1 MKKFTIKK
9 AFVLVF
15 ALLFLLPLAF
25 FRFGHDIESTA
36 DNAMLPELSEGA
48 RLVDYTEYF
57 RKRLGLRDL
66 AVDGYID
73 LSDRLFGQLEHPLY
87 CWGQD
92 GYCYLKVKSN
102 AVDESFLDAF
112 CRYLRQVQDFCEQ
125 RGTDFMYCLNPSKS
139 TVYPE
144 HLPKGYIYSDRW
156 LNTLYEKLDAYGV
169 HYVSNAEVLRERAAT
184 EQVYNKK
191 FDAAHWNDFGAFYG
205 TNNILQAMAQDWPAI
220 RPLELSDFDIGTTT
234 ARSLLVSNFRINEEI
249 PAFSPLHTDR
259 VNDRTA
265 AYDDLRFYGSYN
277 EHAYYETIGA
287 DESLPRVLF
296 FHGSYYNGW
305 REMYSSSFRSVAAI
319 HNYQNILD
327 FVYYYNIFQPEYVL
341 IESVEFATSIVN
353 FDYYRMQ
360 SVVLPA
366 PLAQQDMSSARVL
379 DMAEFDS
386 HSAEYGLS
394 NFTREQAEG
403 SDLVTLSFDLA
414 QSYSQIYLCASGC
427 EYVMECGDGSASVT
441 IDASRADLRDAT
453 LYLFA

>member
-25 FRFGHDIESTA
+25 FRFGHNIESTT

-48 RLVDYTEYF
+48 GLVDYTEYF

-144 HLPKGYIYSDRW
+144 YLPKGYIYSDRW
-156 LNTLYEKLDAYGV
+156 LNTLYEKLEAYGV

-191 FDAAHWNDFGAFYG
+191 FDAAHWNDLGAFYG

-220 RPLELSDFDIGTTT
+220 RPLEFSDFDIGTTT
-234 ARSLLVSNFRINEEI
+234 ARSLLVSDFRINEEI
-249 PAFSPLHTDR
+249 PVFSNVHSDQILDLSTR
-259 VNDRTA
+259 
-265 AYDDLRFYGSYN
+265 YDDIRINATNF
-277 EHAYYETIGA
+277 ERAYYVNTAA

-305 REMYSSSFRSVAAI
+305 REMYYSSFRSVASI

-341 IESVEFATSIVN
+341 IESVEFATSKVN
-353 FDYYRMQ
+353 FDYFRLL
-360 SVVLPA
+360 SLTLPT
-366 PLAQQDMSSARVL
+366 PLDQQNMSAATVL
-379 DMAEFDS
+379 DMPEFVS
-386 HSAEYGLS
+386 RGAEYGLS

-441 IDASRADLRDAT
+441 IDASRADLSDAT

>member
-48 RLVDYTEYF
+48 TLGDYTEYF

-66 AVDGYID
+66 AVAGYID

-92 GYCYLKVKSN
+92 GYCYLKVKSSSN
-102 AVDESFLDAF
+102 DDAFLDAF

-144 HLPKGYIYSDRW
+144 YLPKGYVYSDRW
-156 LNTLYEKLDAYGV
+156 LNTLYEKLEAYGV
-169 HYVSNAEVLRERAAT
+169 HYVSNAEVLHERAAT

-191 FDAAHWNDFGAFYG
+191 FDAAHWNDLGAFYG
-205 TNNILQAMAQDWPAI
+205 TNNLLQSMAQDWPAI

-234 ARSLLVSNFRINEEI
+234 ARSLLVSDFRINEEI
-249 PAFSPLHTDR
+249 PVFTPLYADR

-265 AYDDLRFYGSYN
+265 AYDDLRFYGSYT
-277 EHAYYETIGA
+277 EHAYYETIDA
-287 DESLPRVLF
+287 DESLPSVLF

-305 REMYSSSFRSVAAI
+305 REMYYASFRSVASI

-341 IESVEFATSIVN
+341 IESAEFATSNVN
-353 FDYYRMQ
+353 FDYFRLL
-360 SVVLPA
+360 SLTLPE
-366 PLAQQDMSSARVL
+366 PLDQQDMSAATVL
-379 DMAEFDS
+379 DLAEFDS
-386 HSAEYGLS
+386 RGAEYGLS

-403 SDLVTLSFDLA
+403 SDLVTVSFDLA
-414 QSYSQIYLCASGC
+414 EGYSRIYLCASGC
-427 EYVMECGDGSASVT
+427 EYIMELGDGTASVT
-441 IDASRADLRDAT
+441 MDASRADLTDAA

>member
-1 MKKFTIKK
+1 
-9 AFVLVF
+9 
-15 ALLFLLPLAF
+15 
-25 FRFGHDIESTA
+25 
-36 DNAMLPELSEGA
+36 
-48 RLVDYTEYF
+48 
-57 RKRLGLRDL
+57 
-66 AVDGYID
+66 
-73 LSDRLFGQLEHPLY
+73 
-87 CWGQD
+87 
-92 GYCYLKVKSN
+92 
-102 AVDESFLDAF
+102 
-112 CRYLRQVQDFCEQ
+112 
-125 RGTDFMYCLNPSKS
+125 
-139 TVYPE
+139 
-144 HLPKGYIYSDRW
+144 
-156 LNTLYEKLDAYGV
+156 
-169 HYVSNAEVLRERAAT
+169 
-184 EQVYNKK
+184 
-191 FDAAHWNDFGAFYG
+191 
-205 TNNILQAMAQDWPAI
+205 
-220 RPLELSDFDIGTTT
+220 
-234 ARSLLVSNFRINEEI
+234 
-249 PAFSPLHTDR
+249 
-259 VNDRTA
+259 
-265 AYDDLRFYGSYN
+265 
-277 EHAYYETIGA
+277 
-287 DESLPRVLF
+287 
-296 FHGSYYNGW
+296 
-305 REMYSSSFRSVAAI
+305 MYSSSFRSVAAI

>member
-1 MKKFTIKK
+1 M
-9 AFVLVF
+9 
-15 ALLFLLPLAF
+15 
-25 FRFGHDIESTA
+25 
-36 DNAMLPELSEGA
+36 
-48 RLVDYTEYF
+48 
-57 RKRLGLRDL
+57 
-66 AVDGYID
+66 
-73 LSDRLFGQLEHPLY
+73 
-87 CWGQD
+87 
-92 GYCYLKVKSN
+92 KVKSN

-191 FDAAHWNDFGAFYG
+191 FDAAHWNDLGAFYG